1 MFIQGLF
8 PNLINE
14 IQALSDWYSKM
25 LNIKK
30 KTTIK
35 TVDGSSIHY
44 TLLQKKRISRTT
56 FNPKTLEA
64 KTYKI
69 YIEQDTLDKQKL
81 QQSFLPNLTHSIDSG
96 FLRIFL
102 SQLYKITGYRAN
114 HLHDS
119 LQVHPNYLNE
129 LYTVI
134 EDTYKFL
141 TPKELLNETFYKPNL
156 SEIPQNRSKEI
167 TDLFIPEKEPLN
179 LDSLDVKD
187 MYPLEG

>member
-1 MFIQGLF
+1 
-8 PNLINE
+8 
-14 IQALSDWYSKM
+14 
-25 LNIKK
+25 
-30 KTTIK
+30 
-35 TVDGSSIHY
+35 
-44 TLLQKKRISRTT
+44 
-56 FNPKTLEA
+56 
-64 KTYKI
+64 
-69 YIEQDTLDKQKL
+69 
-81 QQSFLPNLTHSIDSG
+81 
-96 FLRIFL
+96 
-102 SQLYKITGYRAN
+102 
-114 HLHDS
+114 
-119 LQVHPNYLNE
+119 VHPNYLNE